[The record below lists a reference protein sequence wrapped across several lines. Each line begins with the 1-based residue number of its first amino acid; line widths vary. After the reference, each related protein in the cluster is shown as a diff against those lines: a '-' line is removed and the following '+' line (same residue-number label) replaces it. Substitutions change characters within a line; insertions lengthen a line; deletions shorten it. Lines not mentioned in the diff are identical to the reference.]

1 MLVDVIC
8 VGDVWIWVGFWRRL
22 GGSGFGSKMDESK
35 VSQNGE
41 TYISISC
48 MHNLRPLLISTRL
61 KGMTR

>member
-22 GGSGFGSKMDESK
+22 GGSGFGSKMEESK

-41 TYISISC
+41 NIISHIQVFKNSPEV
-48 MHNLRPLLISTRL
+48 RSY
-61 KGMTR
+61 G